1 MKRESA
7 AERSAW
13 TAHIEGTAAPKPNK
27 YGAVRTNGYASR
39 HESEV
44 AASLAM
50 LQGAGHISDLR
61 EQVSYVL
68 VQGNGKIRPIIY
80 KADFVFRDDKGAE
93 RIYDAKGYTKDKV
106 YRLKKKLLLLLHGL
120 IIEEV

>member
-1 MKRESA
+1 MRRETKQ
-7 AERSAW
+7 EREAW
-13 TAHIEGTAAPKPNK
+13 TSHIEGTAAPKPNK
-27 YGAVRTNGYASR
+27 YGAVRTNGYASK

-68 VQGNGKIRPIIY
+68 VQGNGKLRPIRYI
-80 KADFVFRDDKGAE
+80 ADFVYVDAGKETVA
-93 RIYDAKGYTKDKV
+93 DAKGYSKNPV
-106 YRLKKKLLLLLHGL
+106 YRMKKKMMKLIHG
-120 IIEEV
+120 IEIKEL